1 MTPDCCKP
9 NFLICIS
16 AKQTYGS
23 RDFTA
28 TKSHKRNDGEKKD
41 MNAGFIFDKKKN
53 IVLSDRFQ
61 LKEDLV
67 ILATSRLASFCS
79 LDSRL
84 T

>member
-1 MTPDCCKP
+1 MTPDCCNP

-16 AKQTYGS
+16 STQTYGS
-23 RDFTA
+23 RDFRA
-28 TKSHKRNDGEKKD
+28 TQSHKRNDGEKKD
-41 MNAGFIFDKKKN
+41 INAGFIFDKKKKK
-53 IVLSDRFQ
+53 VLGDRFQ

-67 ILATSRLASFCS
+67 MATSRLASFCS

>member
-16 AKQTYGS
+16 ATQTYGS
-23 RDFTA
+23 RHFRA
-28 TKSHKRNDGEKKD
+28 TQSHKRNDGEKKD
-41 MNAGFIFDKKKN
+41 INAGFIFDKKKKK
-53 IVLSDRFQ
+53 VLGDRFQ

-67 ILATSRLASFCS
+67 MATSRLASFCS